1 MASDNSQFSGRHDMM
16 SEPQKWAQ
24 LAVIVIL
31 ALVVAWCI
39 VRWHSAGIG
48 RQAILIRIVALNLLV
63 LGVGIGAG
71 SYFASFFP
79 PIFAITATGILTFFG
94 LLSYALQGKSDSRIE
109 DRDLRV
115 AIAGS
120 ITTMYL
126 VLVGYGVWVESTGT
140 PDPIAQ
146 NLMNS
151 FSTVVGTVIA
161 FYFGAS
167 AYTETRTANRTRT
180 GEDSRSTEPNPE

>member
-1 MASDNSQFSGRHDMM
+1 M
-16 SEPQKWAQ
+16 SELEKWMQ
-24 LAVIVIL
+24 LAVIVSL
-31 ALVVAWCI
+31 AIAVAWFVIASC
-39 VRWHSAGIG
+39 SANVT
-48 RQAILIRIVALNLLV
+48 RQSMLIRVFAMVIVV

-79 PIFAITATGILTFFG
+79 PIFAITATGILSFFG
-94 LLSYALQGKSDSRIE
+94 LLSYALRSKPDERLE

-126 VLVGYGVWVESTGT
+126 ILVGYGVWVESSGT
-140 PDPIAQ
+140 PDPIAE

-151 FSTVVGTVIA
+151 FSAVVGTVIT

-167 AYTETRTANRTRT
+167 AYTDAKAAEHAGKRVANA
-180 GEDSRSTEPNPE
+180 ESEST